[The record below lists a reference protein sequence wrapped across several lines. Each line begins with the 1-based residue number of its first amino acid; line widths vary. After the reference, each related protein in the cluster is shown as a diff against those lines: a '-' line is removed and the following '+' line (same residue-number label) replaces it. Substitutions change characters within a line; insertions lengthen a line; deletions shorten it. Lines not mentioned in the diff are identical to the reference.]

1 MITLVYLSIIMAK
14 KKVHAEVGKRVVE
27 LSNLDKVLYPE
38 DGILKAEI
46 IEYYLKLAPTILNH
60 IRGRALSLVRYPDGI
75 HGEQFFQKH
84 RPDWTPDWIDYK
96 RLGQERKK
104 EYVVAKEEATLVWL
118 ANLACLELHQIH
130 SFSEHSD
137 KPDYIVYDL
146 DPPEDGSMPLDQLKA
161 IAFDLKEHLE
171 RYNYHVYVKTTG
183 GKGLHILTPI
193 EARYSF
199 EECFQTAKLI
209 ASEFI
214 KKHDQT
220 TLHIKKEARKGRVLI
235 DIYRNRPSQ
244 TIVCPY
250 SLRGRVGATASTP
263 ITWEELETLSDLADW
278 NIRTT
283 LDRVLNEGD
292 AWEQIRGWAVPL
304 HTDKRTPVSKALP
317 PNERHKTPAQLEDY
331 EKKRDPSRTP
341 EPFES
346 DLDVA
351 GSRFCIQR
359 HHASHLHYDLRL
371 EQDGVLKSWAI
382 PRGMPPFPGVKRL
395 AVQTED
401 HPLKYLTFEGE
412 IPKGE
417 YGGGMMWIYAIGRYE
432 ITKEKKQGFY
442 FRLSGKQLSA
452 EYRMHLMKDKE
463 WLLERVDQPQQNLLE
478 PFIKPMLADASKR
491 VPIGD
496 YYYELKW
503 DGIRAL
509 IYVNEGQLRIF
520 SRNGNDITEQ
530 FPELELPE
538 QAFRINNAIF
548 DGEIVCL
555 DQEGRAN
562 FKKVIKR
569 LMSKKHFD
577 RESKRSPAY
586 CYLFDC
592 LYLDGRSLMNDPQER
607 RRWWMIDSLRVG
619 QTNFRVSEL
628 EEDGKALFAAAKA
641 HGLEGIVAKR
651 KEAKYQPGKRS
662 DAWIKVKVKE
672 TKDCAIIGYTIGE
685 GEREQTF
692 GSLQLAEQSEDGW
705 VYRGRVGTGFDDRLL
720 KSLSKEFEQLV
731 TKEPPVAS
739 EVHEEHK
746 TVWVKPS
753 LMCEVEFSMITDNGT
768 FRDPVFKKLIT
779 RD

>member
-1 MITLVYLSIIMAK
+1 MAK
-14 KKVHAEVGKRVVE
+14 QKIHAEVGKRVIE
-27 LSNLDKVLYPE
+27 LSNLDKVLYPN
-38 DGILKAEI
+38 DDIVKAEI
-46 IEYYLKLAPTILNH
+46 IEYYLELAPTILNH
-60 IRGRALSLVRYPDGI
+60 IRSRALSLVRYPDGI
-75 HGEQFFQKH
+75 YGEQFFQKH

-118 ANLACLELHQIH
+118 ANLACLEIHQIH

-146 DPPEDGSMPLDQLKA
+146 DPPEDGSFPLA
-161 IAFDLKEHLE
+161 DLKEIAFALKEQLE
-171 RYNYHVYVKTTG
+171 RHNYHVFVKTTG
-183 GKGLHILTPI
+183 GKGLHLVTPI
-193 EARYSF
+193 EAKYSF
-199 EECFQTAKLI
+199 EECFQAAKKV
-209 ASEFI
+209 ASDFI
-214 KKHDQT
+214 QKHDQT
-220 TLHIKKEARKGRVLI
+220 TLHIKKESRKGRVLV

-250 SLRGRVGATASTP
+250 SLRGKEGATASTP
-263 ITWEELETLSDLADW
+263 ISWEDLEELQDLNQWNIKTTLSK
-278 NIRTT
+278 
-283 LDRVLNEGD
+283 VLEEGD

-304 HTDKRTPVSKALP
+304 HTDKRTVVAKELP
-317 PNERHKTPAQLEDY
+317 PNKRHKTPEQLSDY
-331 EKKRDPSRTP
+331 EKKRDFNKTP
-341 EPFES
+341 EPFQSEHE
-346 DLDVA
+346 A
-351 GSRFCIQR
+351 PGSRFCIQR

-371 EQDGVLKSWAI
+371 EQDGILKSWAI
-382 PRGMPPFPGVKRL
+382 PRGMPPVPGVKRL

-417 YGGGMMWIYAIGRYE
+417 YGGGMMWLYADGRYE

-463 WLLERVDQPQQNLLE
+463 WLLERVDMPQQNLLE
-478 PFIKPMLADASKR
+478 QVMKPMLADVSKR

-509 IYVNEGQLRIF
+509 IYLNEGQLKIY

-530 FPELELPE
+530 FPELNVPE

-555 DQEGRAN
+555 DQEGKAN

-569 LMSKKHFD
+569 LMSKKNFD
-577 RESKRSPAY
+577 YESKRTPAY

-592 LYLDGRSLMNDPQER
+592 LYLDGRSLMNDPQDR

-619 QTNFRVSEL
+619 ETNYRVSQS

-641 HGLEGIVAKR
+641 HGLEGIVAK
-651 KEAKYQPGKRS
+651 KIDAKYTPAKRS
-662 DAWIKVKVKE
+662 DAWIKVKVKD
-672 TKDCAIIGYTIGE
+672 TKDCLIIGFTQGE
-685 GEREQTF
+685 GEREKYF
-692 GSLQLAEQSEDGW
+692 GSLQLAERNGDQLI
-705 VYRGRVGTGFDDRLL
+705 YRGRVGTGFDDALL
-720 KSLSKEFEQLV
+720 KSLTKQFVGLV
-731 TKEPPVAS
+731 LAEKPVEG
-739 EVHEEHK
+739 EVHEEKK
-746 TVWVKPS
+746 TVWLRPELV
-753 LMCEVEFSMITDNGT
+753 CEVEYSMITDNGT
-768 FRDPVFKKLIT
+768 FRDPVFKKLI
-779 RD
+779 DKI

>member
-1 MITLVYLSIIMAK
+1 MAK
-14 KKVHAEVGKRVVE
+14 QKIHAEVGKRVIE

-38 DGILKAEI
+38 DEVVKAEI

-75 HGEQFFQKH
+75 YGEQFFQKH

-118 ANLACLELHQIH
+118 ANLACLEIHQIH
-130 SFSEHSD
+130 SFAELSD

-146 DPPEDGSMPLDQLKA
+146 DPPEDGSFELEKLKG

-171 RYNYHVYVKTTG
+171 RHNYHVFVKTTG
-183 GKGLHILTPI
+183 GKGLHLITPI
-193 EARYSF
+193 EPRYSF
-199 EECFQTAKLI
+199 EECFQAAKKVATDFVNKQL
-209 ASEFI
+209 E
-214 KKHDQT
+214 T
-220 TLHIKKEARKGRVLI
+220 TLHIKKESRKGRVLI

-250 SLRGRVGATASTP
+250 SLRGRKGVTASTP
-263 ITWEELETLSDLADW
+263 ITWEELSALSNLNDW

-283 LDRVLNEGD
+283 LERVLAEGD
-292 AWEQIRGWAVPL
+292 AWEQIRGWAAPL
-304 HTDKRTPVSKALP
+304 HTDKRSYAAKELP
-317 PNERHKTPAQLEDY
+317 PNAKHKSVEQLEEY
-331 EKKRDPSRTP
+331 EKKRDFEKTP
-341 EPFES
+341 EPLES
-346 DLDVA
+346 SQEA
-351 GSRFCIQR
+351 PGSRFVIQR

-382 PRGMPPFPGVKRL
+382 PRGMPPVPGVKRL

-417 YGGGMMWIYAIGRYE
+417 YGGGMMWVYASGRYE

-442 FRLSGKQLSA
+442 FRLSGKQVSA

-463 WLLERVDQPQQNLLE
+463 WLLERVDTPQQNLLE
-478 PFIKPMLADASKR
+478 NVMKPMLADASKK

-496 YYYELKW
+496 YYYEVKW

-509 IYVNEGQLRIF
+509 IYLNEGQLKIY
-520 SRNGNDITEQ
+520 SRNLNDITDQ
-530 FPELELPE
+530 FPELNVPE
-538 QAFRINNAIF
+538 EAFRINNAIF
-548 DGEIVCL
+548 DSEIVCL
-555 DQEGRAN
+555 DSSGKAN

-569 LMSKKHFD
+569 LMSKKNFD
-577 RESKRSPAY
+577 FESKRSPAY

-607 RRWWMIDSLRVG
+607 RRWWMIDSVRIG
-619 QTNFRVSEL
+619 ETNYRVSEAVD
-628 EEDGKALFAAAKA
+628 DGKALFQAAKEL
-641 HGLEGIVAKR
+641 GVEGIMAKR
-651 KEAKYQPGKRS
+651 KDARYTSGKRS

-672 TKDCAIIGYTIGE
+672 TKDCAIVGFTMGE
-685 GEREQTF
+685 GDRERYF
-692 GSLQLAEQSEDGW
+692 GSLQLAEETDDGL
-705 VYRGRVGTGFDDRLL
+705 VYRGRVGTGFDDAML
-720 KSLSKEFEQLV
+720 KTLTKEFTQLINSER
-731 TKEPPVAS
+731 TLDE
-739 EVHEEHK
+739 EVHEEKK
-746 TVWVKPS
+746 TVWVKPE
-753 LMCEVEFSMITDNGT
+753 LRCEVEYSMITDNGT
-768 FRDPVFKKLIT
+768 FRDPVFKKLF
-779 RD
+779 